1 MRCILVDDDAMA
13 RMLMEHYITQVAD
26 LELVEICTSAIEA
39 ANVLKKQS
47 VDLIF
52 LDVEMP
58 EMTGLEFIQSLEKR
72 PQIILVSAKEEYA
85 VEAFDVEVT
94 DYLVKPVKYA
104 RFLKAVQR
112 AQTRNLAA
120 QAAPAS
126 PGSDFVFIKT
136 EGRLVKLA
144 LTDIQ
149 WIEAQGDYVR
159 IYTPKEN
166 YVVHG
171 TIKGFEEKLPPKA
184 FVRVH
189 RSYIVRI
196 DQIVDIADSSIVIE
210 RSVIPI
216 GASFKDMLLKKLKT
230 L

>member
-1 MRCILVDDDAMA
+1 MRCLLVDDDDMA
-13 RMLMEHYITQVAD
+13 RMLMEHYISQVSD
-26 LELVEICTSAIEA
+26 LELVATCESAIQA

-58 EMTGLEFIQSLEKR
+58 EMTGLEFIQSLEHR
-72 PQIILVSAKEEYA
+72 PMVILVSAKEQYA

-94 DYLVKPVKYA
+94 DYMVKPVKYA

-112 AQTRNLAA
+112 AQSRMLAA
-120 QAAPAS
+120 KEKAS
-126 PGSDFVFIKT
+126 PEQDYVFIKT

-159 IYTPKEN
+159 IHTVKEN

-171 TIKGFEEKLPPKA
+171 TIKGFEEKLPANA
-184 FVRVH
+184 FSRVH
-189 RSYIVRI
+189 RSFIVRI
-196 DQIVDIADSSIVIE
+196 DQIVDIADSSIVIG

-216 GASFKDMLLKKLKT
+216 GASFKDMLLKRLKT
-230 L
+230 I

>member
-1 MRCILVDDDAMA
+1 MRCLLVDDDDMA
-13 RMLMEHYITQVAD
+13 RMLMEHYISQVSD
-26 LELVEICTSAIEA
+26 LELVATCESAIQA

-58 EMTGLEFIQSLEKR
+58 EMTGLEFIQSLEHR
-72 PQIILVSAKEEYA
+72 PMVVLVSAKEQYA

-94 DYLVKPVKYA
+94 DYMVKPVKYA

-112 AQTRNLAA
+112 AQSRI
-120 QAAPAS
+120 QATKEKALPEQ
-126 PGSDFVFIKT
+126 DYVFIKT

-159 IYTPKEN
+159 IHTVKEN

-171 TIKGFEEKLPPKA
+171 TIKGFEEKLPTNA
-184 FVRVH
+184 FSRVH
-189 RSYIVRI
+189 RSFIVRI
-196 DQIVDIADSSIVIE
+196 DQIVDIADSSIVIG

-216 GASFKDMLLKKLKT
+216 GASFKDMLLKRLKT
-230 L
+230 I

>member
-1 MRCILVDDDAMA
+1 MRCLLVDDDDMA
-13 RMLMEHYITQVAD
+13 RMLMEHYISQVSD
-26 LELVEICTSAIEA
+26 LELVATCESAIQA

-58 EMTGLEFIQSLEKR
+58 EMTGLEFIQSLEHR
-72 PQIILVSAKEEYA
+72 PMVVLVSAKEQYA

-94 DYLVKPVKYA
+94 DYMVKPVKYA

-112 AQTRNLAA
+112 AQSRI
-120 QAAPAS
+120 QATKEKALPEQ
-126 PGSDFVFIKT
+126 DYVFIKT

-159 IYTPKEN
+159 IHTVKEN

-171 TIKGFEEKLPPKA
+171 TIKGFEEKLPTNA
-184 FVRVH
+184 FSRVH
-189 RSYIVRI
+189 RSFIVRI
-196 DQIVDIADSSIVIE
+196 DQIVDIADSSIVIG

-216 GASFKDMLLKKLKT
+216 GASFKDMLLKWLKT
-230 L
+230 I

>member
-1 MRCILVDDDAMA
+1 MRCLLVDDDDMA
-13 RMLMEHYITQVAD
+13 RMLMEHYISQISD
-26 LELVEICTSAIEA
+26 LELVASCESAIQA
-39 ANVLKKQS
+39 ANVLKKQP

-58 EMTGLEFIQSLEKR
+58 EMTGLEFIQSLEAR
-72 PQIILVSAKEEYA
+72 PMVILVSAKEHYA
-85 VEAFDVEVT
+85 VQAFDVEVT
-94 DYLVKPVKYA
+94 DYMVKPVKYA

-112 AQTRNLAA
+112 AQTKLQPPKEATGPD
-120 QAAPAS
+120 Q
-126 PGSDFVFIKT
+126 DYVFIKT

-159 IYTPKEN
+159 IHTPKEN

-171 TIKGFEEKLPPKA
+171 TIKGFEEKLPSNA
-184 FVRVH
+184 FSRVH

-196 DQIVDIADSSIVIE
+196 DKIVDIADSSIVIE

-216 GASFKDMLLKKLKT
+216 GASYKDLLLKRLKT